1 MKHIMCEIAKEILA
15 KQKEDELNQKIKE
28 ACLKD
33 KSHTELLGN

>member
-1 MKHIMCEIAKEILA
+1 MKSIMCKITKEILE
-15 KQKEDELNQKIKE
+15 QKKEQELNEKIKE

>member
-1 MKHIMCEIAKEILA
+1 MTKIAKEILE
-15 KQKEDELNQKIKE
+15 QKAEEEQVRLLNEAIKE